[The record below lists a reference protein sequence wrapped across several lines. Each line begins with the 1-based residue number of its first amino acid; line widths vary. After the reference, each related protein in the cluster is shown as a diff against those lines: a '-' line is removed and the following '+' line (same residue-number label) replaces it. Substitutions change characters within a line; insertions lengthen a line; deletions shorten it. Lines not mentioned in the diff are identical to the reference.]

1 MKIVFRLFLVVTLI
15 ISNQLISTGN
25 NLLSAY
31 QQELIQAKGDKKVDI
46 LNKIS
51 QLYFDEIG
59 NIDSMLQYAELAE
72 TLAKKLNYKD
82 GELKAGSLKVLGWAR
97 IGEMEKAEKYLNSI
111 LNEESKIKNLN
122 IKGDIFYIGG
132 FLNYL
137 LDKNDVAINYYLK
150 AIDNYKAK
158 NNFEILAMVY
168 CRIGAVFSIQNQLE
182 DCLKYVSKAKSLLPK
197 IKTPFYI
204 CSINNT
210 LSGLYNQIS
219 VKYPIYIDT
228 SIQHAQK
235 ALKYV
240 DKYGYYTKGAQ
251 LSISIASAY
260 NVKKEYLKS
269 IEFAKKSLEYRT
281 YMFDYDFYI
290 TYANF
295 TDCYI
300 NLGEFEKA
308 SIYFDSL
315 LIANKE
321 SKDLYYQSETAER
334 GYFIYKNLGQTD
346 KALKY
351 LEIWKQSED
360 SLQNNDKLSRINE
373 LEKKFNKVEDE
384 KKIQKL
390 SLEKET
396 LAKKNELDQLN
407 IRLLIFSII
416 IALLI
421 IAIIVFFYRQSILK
435 NKFREIEIE
444 QRLNRARINPHF
456 FFNALVSVQE
466 LSLTKDRQ
474 NEVPIYLSRYAK
486 IMRMTLE
493 SSYNELVKIEDEIIF
508 LEEYISIQQL
518 RFPNKF
524 EYTINCP
531 DEIYDFL
538 IPSMILQPFIEN
550 SVEYGFKNH
559 TDLGKLSIDFIP
571 TQNDLIITIHDNG
584 NASIGSVKNYPS
596 RASEIISDRLLL
608 LNKKH
613 KTNAHFKVIENSEL
627 KGYTVKIT
635 LPLLNQE

>member
-1 MKIVFRLFLVVTLI
+1 MIISFRLLLVVTLI

-25 NLLSAY
+25 KLLSTY
-31 QQELIQAKGDKKVDI
+31 QQELIQAKGDKKVDF

-59 NIDSMLQYAELAE
+59 DIDSMLQYAESAE
-72 TLAKKLNYKD
+72 NLAKKINYKD
-82 GELKAGSLKVLGWAR
+82 GLLKAGSLKVLGWAR
-97 IGEMEKAEKYLNSI
+97 IGEMEKAEKYLYSI
-111 LNEESKIKNLN
+111 LNDENKVKNLI
-122 IKGDIFYIGG
+122 IKGDIYYIAG

-137 LDKNDVAINYYLK
+137 MDKNDLAISYYLK
-150 AIDNYKAK
+150 AIENYKAK
-158 NNFEILAMVY
+158 NHFEGLATVY

-182 DCLKYVSKAKSLLPK
+182 DCLNYASKAKSLLPK

-228 SIQHAQK
+228 SIQHAQE

-240 DKYGYYTKGAQ
+240 DEYGYYTKGAQ

-269 IEFAKKSLEYRT
+269 IEFAKKSLQYRK
-281 YMFDYDFYI
+281 YMFNYDFYI

-300 NLGEFEKA
+300 NLGEFQKA

-315 LIANKE
+315 LISNKD

-334 GYFIYKNLGQTD
+334 GYFIYKNLGLTD

-351 LEIWKQSED
+351 LEIWKESED
-360 SLQNNDKLSRINE
+360 TLQNNDKLSRINE

-396 LAKKNELDQLN
+396 LSKQNELDQLN

-416 IALLI
+416 IAILI
-421 IAIIVFFYRQSILK
+421 ISIIIFFYRQSTLK
-435 NKFREIEIE
+435 NKFREMEIE

-466 LSLTKDRQ
+466 LSLSKDRQ

-493 SSYNELVKIEDEIIF
+493 SSYNELVSIENEIIF

-518 RFPNKF
+518 RF
-524 EYTINCP
+524 
-531 DEIYDFL
+531 
-538 IPSMILQPFIEN
+538 SQ
-550 SVEYGFKNH
+550 
-559 TDLGKLSIDFIP
+559 
-571 TQNDLIITIHDNG
+571 
-584 NASIGSVKNYPS
+584 
-596 RASEIISDRLLL
+596 
-608 LNKKH
+608 
-613 KTNAHFKVIENSEL
+613 
-627 KGYTVKIT
+627 
-635 LPLLNQE
+635 